1 MNANEFQTLEEY
13 IKDKDNADKLNI
25 SFNGCDYY
33 RYRVARLRKRAI
45 RNYLVV
51 GINKKYITIMSRIRV
66 ERAVV

>member
-1 MNANEFQTLEEY
+1 MNADEFQTLEEY
-13 IKDKDNADKLNI
+13 IKEMDDSSKLNI

-51 GINKKYITIMSRIRV
+51 GINKKFITIMSRRRV
-66 ERAVV
+66 ENAVV